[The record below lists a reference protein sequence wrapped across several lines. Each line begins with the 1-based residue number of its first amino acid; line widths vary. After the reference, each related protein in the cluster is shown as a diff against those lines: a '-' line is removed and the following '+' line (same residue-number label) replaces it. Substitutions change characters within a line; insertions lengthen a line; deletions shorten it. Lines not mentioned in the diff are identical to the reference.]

1 MRRSVQG
8 TALTSI
14 LFYPAYSLAAVE
26 TGRGIRRKS
35 NAKLRPRYLSWRS
48 HAVSAANRQVP
59 QARHP
64 RAWGADSPPR
74 LAVNE
79 HPVGCLFNRENLALR
94 KNNRPSPCVSPAA
107 AAVAGCPLQAVRAE
121 RKAGYKVDI
130 LKTKSGYKVDTII
143 SNL

>member
-1 MRRSVQG
+1 MLGV
-8 TALTSI
+8 ALTFA

-79 HPVGCLFNRENLALR
+79 HPAGCLFNRENLALR
-94 KNNRPSPCVSPAA
+94 ENNSPSSCVSPS
-107 AAVAGCPLQAVRAE
+107 AVVTAVRVE
-121 RKAGYKVDI
+121 WKVGYKVDI
-130 LKTKSGYKVDTII
+130 SKAKSGYKVDTII

>member
-1 MRRSVQG
+1 MLGV
-8 TALTSI
+8 ALTFA

-79 HPVGCLFNRENLALR
+79 HPAGGLFNRENLALR
-94 KNNRPSPCVSPAA
+94 ENNSPSSCVSPAA
-107 AAVAGCPLQAVRAE
+107 VAVANHPARSIGELITPTIMHGV
-121 RKAGYKVDI
+121 I
-130 LKTKSGYKVDTII
+130 LSVGKIRRNSHRNQFKG
-143 SNL
+143 